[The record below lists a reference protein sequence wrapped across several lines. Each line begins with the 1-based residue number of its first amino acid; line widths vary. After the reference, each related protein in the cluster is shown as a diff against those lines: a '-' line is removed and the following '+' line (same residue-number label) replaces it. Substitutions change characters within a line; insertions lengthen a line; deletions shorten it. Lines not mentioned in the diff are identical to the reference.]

1 MLPSASNEW
10 FELQHASECFG
21 PALYWLRLADASG
34 RPIAV
39 PTLLDGT
46 DQSGIVDI
54 GEAGNFEQRR
64 WQMITAVEK
73 CYGHSASNLFR
84 YLCRF
89 TRLQE
94 VYPGRAMAPAFAWSN

>member
-1 MLPSASNEW
+1 TEW

-21 PALYWLRLADASG
+21 PALHWLRLVDAG
-34 RPIAV
+34 GEAIPV

-46 DQSGIVDI
+46 DRSGVVDI

-64 WQMITAVEK
+64 WQMITAVKK
-73 CYGHSASNLFR
+73 CYGHSVGNLFR
-84 YLCRF
+84 YLCLF

-94 VYPGRAMAPAFAWSN
+94 VYPSCRLQYGLRPAAS